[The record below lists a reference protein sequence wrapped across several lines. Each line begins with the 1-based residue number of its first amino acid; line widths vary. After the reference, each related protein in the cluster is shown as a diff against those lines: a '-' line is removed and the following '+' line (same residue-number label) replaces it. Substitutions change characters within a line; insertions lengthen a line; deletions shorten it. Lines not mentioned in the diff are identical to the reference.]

1 MLHEYKVAFAW
12 DSEAGVWIAT
22 SEDIH
27 GLILE
32 HSSFDVLMERVRLA
46 VPELLEMED
55 KLHGM
60 ISIDCVA
67 SRKELVHA

>member
-1 MLHEYKVAFAW
+1 MLHEYKVVFAW

-32 HSSFDVLMERVRLA
+32 HSSFDVLMERVRLS
-46 VPELLEMED
+46 VPELLEME
-55 KLHGM
+55 KLN
-60 ISIDCVA
+60 
-67 SRKELVHA
+67 HAIQPMVY